1 MAGLE
6 GRPRLLSLTAER
18 GKTADGG
25 WSKQWGRRKAGGKS
39 HMGFTEDVASIR
51 SAGFTDSSDLWN

>member
-6 GRPRLLSLTAER
+6 GRPRLLSLNAEG

-25 WSKQWGRRKAGGKS
+25 WSKQWSRRKAEQKS

-51 SAGFTDSSDLWN
+51 SAGQLH